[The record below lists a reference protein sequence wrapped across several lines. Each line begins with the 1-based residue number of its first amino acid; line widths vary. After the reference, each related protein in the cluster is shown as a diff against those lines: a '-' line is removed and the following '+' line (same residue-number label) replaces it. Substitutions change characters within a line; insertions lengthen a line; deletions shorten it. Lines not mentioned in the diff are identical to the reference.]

1 MKTLFTNIVR
11 KALSH
16 ARNATAAVG
25 SLAIAS
31 PAFADGFTKADSL
44 LEKVSSGLMGL
55 AVVVITIAALVVG
68 YRTLYDGRALSE
80 SKNIII
86 GGIIIASVSEIAS
99 ILTS

>member
-1 MKTLFTNIVR
+1 MKTQFIKSAR
-11 KALSH
+11 KALFTV
-16 ARNATAAVG
+16 RNTAAAVG
-25 SLAIAS
+25 SLAVAS
-31 PAFADGFTKADSL
+31 PAFADGFTKADTL

-55 AVVVITIAALVVG
+55 AVVTITIAALIVG